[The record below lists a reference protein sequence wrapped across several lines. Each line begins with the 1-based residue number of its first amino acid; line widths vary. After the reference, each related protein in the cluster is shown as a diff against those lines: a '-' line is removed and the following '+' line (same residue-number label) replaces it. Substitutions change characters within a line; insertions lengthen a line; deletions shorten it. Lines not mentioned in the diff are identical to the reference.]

1 MALRVPAGRAGR
13 PWLARRIEVAERGA
27 EVLEQKRQAL
37 LREQARLEGTLAE
50 AARAWDEQARLAATW
65 LRRAAVL
72 SGERPLALARQY
84 APSAAR
90 VELEWRNA
98 LGVVYPANA
107 RVELPEPPRLAALGG
122 SAALVSAATAH
133 RDALRAAAR
142 FAAERAA
149 RDRIGAELERT
160 NRRLRAI
167 ERIWLPAHEGAL
179 AELELSL
186 DEGERE
192 EAARRRWIG
201 RRLRA
206 GPMASQGRRRRTRDA
221 RAQRRS

>member
-50 AARAWDEQARLAATW
+50 ATREWDDKARLAATW

-72 SGERPLALARQY
+72 SGERPLALARLY
-84 APSAAR
+84 AGPPAQ
-90 VELEWRNA
+90 VELAWRNA
-98 LGVVYPANA
+98 LGVVYPAEA
-107 RVELPEPPRLAALGG
+107 RVELPEPPHGLAALGG
-122 SAALVSAATAH
+122 SSALVSAATAH

-142 FAAERAA
+142 FAAAKAA
-149 RDRIGAELERT
+149 RDRIGTELRRT

-167 ERIWLPAHEGAL
+167 ERIWLPAHERAL

-206 GPMASQGRRRRTRDA
+206 AAMAISAGRTTR
-221 RAQRRS
+221 